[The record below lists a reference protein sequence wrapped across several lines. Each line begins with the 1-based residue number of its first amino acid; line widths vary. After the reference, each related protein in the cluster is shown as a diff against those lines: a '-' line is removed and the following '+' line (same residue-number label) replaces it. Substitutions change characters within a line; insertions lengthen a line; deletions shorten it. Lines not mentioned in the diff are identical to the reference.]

1 MTTIQQIVEGLQI
14 FAKYE
19 GDVSAEHDII
29 YASPNR
35 IKSEQI
41 SNEDTNKLN
50 ELDWKFNDG
59 LEAWYYFV

>member
-14 FAKYE
+14 FAKYG